1 MYYLKLCLT
10 PLYKNI
16 SKLYS
21 SMMSLDDWWTL
32 EYTTRN
38 LQEFEEEKSWK
49 INNLSYQHCCP
60 QVKLVEELSNKNMHF
75 EHVRNIF
82 TLHVS

>member
-38 LQEFEEEKSWK
+38 LQEFEEEKS
-49 INNLSYQHCCP
+49 
-60 QVKLVEELSNKNMHF
+60 
-75 EHVRNIF
+75 
-82 TLHVS
+82 